1 MEHVRIRGAAR
12 VVAAL
17 GVTAGLGLFG
27 LAGAPA
33 ASADTPVGQLTL
45 SITQLDM
52 YGQPVGTTT
61 VTLTCE
67 PTGGDHPD
75 AAAACADLIA
85 ADGDIYS
92 IPPVSDSNCK
102 APSSVE
108 FDASGTWNGEPVTY
122 GAKSPSRCDLIAQT
136 GGHVF
141 NF

>member
-1 MEHVRIRGAAR
+1 MGHVGIRGAAR
-12 VVAAL
+12 AAAAVAVA
-17 GVTAGLGLFG
+17 AGLGLAA
-27 LAGAPA
+27 LAAAPA
-33 ASADTPVGQLTL
+33 ASAGAAVGQLTL

-75 AAAACADLIA
+75 AAAACADLVA
-85 ADGDIYS
+85 ANGDIYN
-92 IPPVSDSNCK
+92 IPPVSSSGCK

-108 FDASGTWNGEPVTY
+108 FDASGTWNGQPDTY
-122 GAKSPSRCDLIAQT
+122 AAKGPSRCVLVAQT

>member
-1 MEHVRIRGAAR
+1 MKHVRARGI
-12 VVAAL
+12 AAL
-17 GVTAGLGLFG
+17 CVTIGLGLSG
-27 LAGAPA
+27 LCAAPA
-33 ASADTPVGQLTL
+33 ASADTGPVGQLTL
-45 SITQLDM
+45 SITQLDI

-85 ADGDIYS
+85 ANGDIYA
-92 IPPVSDSNCK
+92 IPPVSANCP
-102 APSSVE
+102 ARSSVE
-108 FDASGTWNGEPVTY
+108 FDASGTWNGQPDTY
-122 GAKSPSRCDLIAQT
+122 GMKSPSRCQLEAQT